1 MPTSLNLTVDD
12 ISENTA
18 GIEIVPMQSA
28 SIPRTLED
36 LAYAIIPGSIAY
48 DAGVDFSTMLL
59 AEDVREDLLLQA
71 VVSTPETAEDD
82 WVQAVVDIYNSD
94 DFQSQIEEINNN
106 SDETYWIIP
115 D

>member
-1 MPTSLNLTVDD
+1 M
-12 ISENTA
+12 
-18 GIEIVPMQSA
+18 
-28 SIPRTLED
+28 
-36 LAYAIIPGSIAY
+36 
-48 DAGVDFSTMLL
+48 
-59 AEDVREDLLLQA
+59 REDLLLQA
-71 VVSTPETAEDD
+71 VVSTPETAEED

>member
-1 MPTSLNLTVDD
+1 MTSQKIRRALK
-12 ISENTA
+12 
-18 GIEIVPMQSA
+18 
-28 SIPRTLED
+28 
-36 LAYAIIPGSIAY
+36 SIAY
-48 DAGVDFSTMLL
+48 DGGVDFSTMLL

-71 VVSTPETAEDD
+71 VVSTPETAEED